1 MRRKINN
8 KTFEGQ
14 TIYAGIDVHKKSWK
28 VTLRNE
34 HHHLKTFSQNPAPEV
49 LLKHLYQNYPGANYK
64 TLYEAGFSGFGACR
78 KFIEKGVD
86 CKIVHPMDIPRSNKD
101 RQMKTDTVDSRKL
114 CSLHFDVNQQYIHI
128 PDEELEADRAL
139 LRQRYRVM
147 KDLARTKNRL
157 KSLFLQLGIQI
168 PKEYE
173 GSASR
178 IWSSGYLNWV
188 RSIEV
193 KESSARWSIDR
204 YVTIGK
210 LLKAQLKECNKA
222 VLSLSKKDRYN
233 EDFQLLL
240 TIPGVGRLTAMVLLL
255 QIGDINRF
263 KTLDKLCFYV
273 GLVPRTYSSGDSQK
287 TGKLIKRGRREIK
300 IHLIECSWVA
310 VRKDPALTSK
320 FVELCRTMNKNK
332 AIIRIARKLLS
343 RIRYILKNKEPYQIG
358 IVQ

>member
-1 MRRKINN
+1 MRKKINN

-28 VTLRNE
+28 VTLRSE
-34 HHHLKTFSQNPAPEV
+34 HHHLKTFSQDPDADTLV
-49 LLKHLYQNYPGANYK
+49 RYLHRHYTGADYK
-64 TLYEAGFSGFGACR
+64 MVYEAGFSGFGACR
-78 KFIEKGVD
+78 KFLKHGVE
-86 CKIVHPMDIPRSNKD
+86 CNVVHPMDIPKSNKD
-101 RQMKTDTVDSRKL
+101 KQMKTDTVDSRKL
-114 CSLHFDVNQQYIHI
+114 CSLHFDVNQGYIHI

-139 LRQRYRVM
+139 LRQRYRIM
-147 KDLARTKNRL
+147 KDVARTKNRV
-157 KSLFLQLGIQI
+157 KALFFQLGIKL

-178 IWSSGYLNWV
+178 NWTKAYLNWIASTEI
-188 RSIEV
+188 REA
-193 KESSARWSIDR
+193 SARWTIDR

-210 LLKAQLKECNKA
+210 VLKAQLKECNKA
-222 VLSLSKKDRYN
+222 VLRLSKKQRYN

-240 TIPGVGRLTAMVLLL
+240 SIPGVGRLTAMVFLL
-255 QIGDINRF
+255 QLGDINRF

-287 TGKLIKRGRREIK
+287 TGKLVKRGRRELK
-300 IHLIECSWVA
+300 IHLIESAWVA

-320 FVELCRTMNKNK
+320 FTELSRTMNKNK
-332 AIIRIARKLLS
+332 AIIRIARKMLS

-358 IVQ
+358 IIQ

>member
-8 KTFEGQ
+8 KSFEGQ
-14 TIYAGIDVHKKSWK
+14 TIYTGIDVHKKSWK

-34 HHHLKTFSQNPAPEV
+34 HHHLKTFSQDPSPEV
-49 LLKHLYQNYPGANYK
+49 LMKHLHQNYPGANYK
-64 TLYEAGFSGFGACR
+64 ALYEAGFSGFGACR

-157 KSLFLQLGIQI
+157 KSIFFQLGIKV

-178 IWSSGYLNWV
+178 NWSKAYLNWIAG
-188 RSIEV
+188 IELYEV
-193 KESSARWSIDR
+193 SARWTIDR
-204 YVTIGK
+204 YISIGK
-210 LLKAQLKECNKA
+210 LLATQLRECNKA
-222 VLSLSKKDRYN
+222 VLRISTKERYN
-233 EDFQLLL
+233 EDFRLLL

-273 GLVPRTYSSGDSQK
+273 GLVPRTYSSGESQK

-300 IHLIECSWVA
+300 IHLIESSWVA

-320 FVELCRTMNKNK
+320 FVELSRTMNKNK

-343 RIRYILKNKEPYQIG
+343 RIRYILKNKKPYQIG